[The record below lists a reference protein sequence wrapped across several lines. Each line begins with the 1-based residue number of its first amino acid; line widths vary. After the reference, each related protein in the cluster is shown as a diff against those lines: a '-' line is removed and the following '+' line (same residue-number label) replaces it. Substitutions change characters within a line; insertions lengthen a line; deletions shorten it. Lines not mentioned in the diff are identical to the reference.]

1 MSQRKDMIRL
11 MLVSRHGE
19 SWAVI
24 QALHPEHDNVQVYGN
39 GTDPWNVHDVLAH
52 LVDAETGI
60 QAQIRKLVAGEDAV
74 PSDFDI
80 HRWNRSVVRRGA
92 EFSLDELRKRLL
104 QAYEQVL
111 TLVDELEE
119 DDFNMRGFAS
129 PGRIRSVQDLI
140 LGVADHRLEHALDIQ
155 RAIEGEA

>member
-24 QALHPEHDNVQVYGN
+24 QALRPEDDSVQVYGN
-39 GTDPWNVHDVLAH
+39 VTDPWNVHAVLAH
-52 LVDAETGI
+52 LVDAETGV
-60 QAQIRKLVAGEDAV
+60 QAQIRKLLAGEDAV

-80 HRWNRSVVRRGA
+80 HRWNRSVVRRGT
-92 EFSLDELRKRLL
+92 EVSLDDLRKRLL

-111 TLVDELEE
+111 ELVDELEE
-119 DDFNMRGFAS
+119 DDFSMRGFAS
-129 PGRIRSVQDLI
+129 PGRVRSVQELL
-140 LGVADHRLEHALDIQ
+140 LGVAGHRLEHAMDIQ
-155 RAIEGEA
+155 RAIEGDA

>member
-1 MSQRKDMIRL
+1 MNQRKDMLHL

-24 QALHPEHDNVQVYGN
+24 EALRREHDTVQVYAN

-52 LVDAETGI
+52 LVDAETGV
-60 QAQIRKLVAGEDAV
+60 QAQIRKLMAGEDAV
-74 PSDFDI
+74 PLDFDI

-92 EFSLDELRKRLL
+92 EISLDELRKRLL

-111 TLVDELEE
+111 ALVDELEE
-119 DDFNMRGFAS
+119 DDFNLRGFAS
-129 PGRIRSVQDLI
+129 LGRIRSTQELL

-155 RAIEGEA
+155 RAIEGDV

>member
-1 MSQRKDMIRL
+1 MSQRKDMVRL

-24 QALHPEHDNVQVYGN
+24 QALRPEHESIQVYGD

-60 QAQIRKLVAGEDAV
+60 QAQIRKLMAGEDAV

-80 HRWNRSVVRRGA
+80 HRWNRSVVRREA
-92 EFSLDELRKRLL
+92 ELPLDDLRKRLL

-111 TLVDELEE
+111 ELVDELEE
-119 DDFNMRGFAS
+119 DDFNKRGFAS
-129 PGRIRSVQDLI
+129 PGRVRSIQELL
-140 LGVADHRLEHALDIQ
+140 LGVADHRLEHAMDIQ
-155 RAIEGEA
+155 RAIEGDS